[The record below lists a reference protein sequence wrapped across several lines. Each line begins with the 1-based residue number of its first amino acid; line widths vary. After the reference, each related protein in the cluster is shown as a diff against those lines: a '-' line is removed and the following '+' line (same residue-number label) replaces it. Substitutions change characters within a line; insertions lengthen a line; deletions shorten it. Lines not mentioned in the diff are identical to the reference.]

1 MKGGVKLKD
10 RYQLY
15 EDSQDM
21 LICELDKITQKG
33 ELTASSLDYLD
44 KIVDIIKDLDEIM
57 YNEDA
62 RIDGYSSRNGRYYNR
77 GSSYRSSYDDMDYTR
92 RNSSP
97 RDNSRMTN
105 GNSRGQSKDSMLN
118 HLYMALN
125 SASNE
130 DERKRV
136 QKMID
141 EIENN

>member
-1 MKGGVKLKD
+1 MKD

-33 ELTASSLDYLD
+33 ELTGSSLDYLD

-57 YNEDA
+57 YNEET
-62 RIDGYSSRNGRYYNR
+62 RIDGYSSRNGRYYDR
-77 GSSYRSSYDDMDYTR
+77 GSSYRNDYDDMSSYSR
-92 RNSSP
+92 RNNPS
-97 RDNSRMTN
+97 RDNTRMIN

-125 SASNE
+125 SASSE